1 MGVGIFEPWHLVLV
15 LVIILM
21 LFGPGKLPS
30 VGRGIGDAFRELKKA
45 TTDEPEL
52 TDADAKAS
60 TTTAASAAA
69 SGSAS
74 APVEIVCKN
83 CGATVAPQQK
93 FCASCGTA
101 VAQPGAV
108 SSPR

>member
-1 MGVGIFEPWHLVLV
+1 MGVGIFEPWHLVLI

-45 TTDEPEL
+45 TSDDEPQPDTT
-52 TDADAKAS
+52 TDAKTATTAQA
-60 TTTAASAAA
+60 TTTAPTASTAAT
-69 SGSAS
+69 
-74 APVEIVCKN
+74 CKS
-83 CGATVAPQQK
+83 CGATVAPEQK
-93 FCASCGTA
+93 FCASCGAA
-101 VAQPGAV
+101 VPEPGAV

>member
-45 TTDEPEL
+45 TSDEPPLE
-52 TDADAKAS
+52 TADTTKTATTAQA
-60 TTTAASAAA
+60 TTAAPTA
-69 SGSAS
+69 ST
-74 APVEIVCKN
+74 VTTCKS
-83 CGATVAPQQK
+83 CGATVGPQQK
-93 FCASCGTA
+93 FCASCGA
-101 VAQPGAV
+101 PVPEPGAV

>member
-1 MGVGIFEPWHLVLV
+1 MGVGIFEPWHLVLI

-45 TTDEPEL
+45 TSDEPPEDP
-52 TDADAKAS
+52 TSDAKT
-60 TTTAASAAA
+60 TTTAQATTAAPTAST
-69 SGSAS
+69 
-74 APVEIVCKN
+74 VTTCKS

-93 FCASCGTA
+93 FCATCGAA
-101 VAQPGAV
+101 VPEPGAV

>member
-45 TTDEPEL
+45 TSDEPPEDTT
-52 TDADAKAS
+52 TDAKTGTTVQ
-60 TTTAASAAA
+60 TTTSTPTT
-69 SGSAS
+69 ST
-74 APVEIVCKN
+74 VTTCKS

-93 FCASCGTA
+93 FCATCGAA
-101 VAQPGAV
+101 VAEPGAV

>member
-30 VGRGIGDAFRELKKA
+30 VGRGIGDAFRELQKA
-45 TTDEPEL
+45 TSDEPRPET
-52 TDADAKAS
+52 TDPAKTA
-60 TTTAASAAA
+60 TTAQATTAAPTA
-69 SGSAS
+69 ST
-74 APVEIVCKN
+74 VTTCKS
-83 CGATVAPQQK
+83 CGATVGPQQK
-93 FCASCGTA
+93 FCASCGAA
-101 VAQPGAV
+101 VPEPGAV

>member
-1 MGVGIFEPWHLVLV
+1 MGVGIFEPWHLVLI

-45 TTDEPEL
+45 TNDDEAPPEQ
-52 TDADAKAS
+52 DAKTATTAQATTGSPTAS
-60 TTTAASAAA
+60 TVIT
-69 SGSAS
+69 
-74 APVEIVCKN
+74 CKS

-93 FCASCGTA
+93 FCATCGAA
-101 VAQPGAV
+101 VAEPGAV